1 MGKFRS
7 SSRVAWLSALILI
20 FGIGSAQADKR
31 VALVIGNSQYT
42 LISPKLA
49 NPSNDAHDLAEAL
62 KGIGFEVIL
71 KTDIGKGDFDRS
83 LAEFARKAS
92 GADTALFYYAG
103 HGLQYQRQNYFLPV
117 DIKVEDAPDVEFT
130 AIGMDRVLEAID
142 KANGVKV
149 LILDACRDNPLA
161 KQVLTR
167 GVGGSGEL
175 MRGLARLDRTEG
187 LIIAYATAP
196 DQVAQDGSGRNS
208 PFTEALIRRIKEP
221 GLEIGTMFRR
231 VTSDVFERTNG
242 RQRPEISIS
251 LLTDYFLNPSVADSI
266 EWGRIRNSDDED
278 VFKTFIRKYPES
290 PYARDAQYR
299 IDLFERIKREQQDRV
314 AREEEQKLKDEEA
327 KRQKEEAE
335 KERQRIVDLCA
346 ADRAKLSGLVVGLQ
360 SDAIQKLG
368 KETACPTLQPDVD
381 KAFKDVNLK
390 LAEEQKRKDEE
401 ARRQKEE
408 ADKEKQRIAGLC
420 DRDLS
425 QLQEFAAKRQ
435 TDAIQNLSKE
445 TACPTLKPAIDKTLR
460 EVASAVKHA
469 CEADRKTLNSMKDK
483 DVGALKSALGQMS
496 CETVQAETRQQI
508 DKAEREQKICTDD
521 KARLANI
528 DASAAGARQQL
539 VEFRSDCPALK
550 AEVSDAIKKMDGRVK
565 EAQTLLAH
573 LGCYSGTLSGRFDE
587 ATQKSLAL
595 YHSKKNSSET
605 GDHLNDDVLSE
616 LRHQELGVCPTEAP
630 SVATVPEHGT
640 PPSVTAPTKP
650 KIEQVKREEEPR
662 PKAKS
667 STREEM
673 PAARP
678 PKPKVQSATR
688 EEQPAPRMRH
698 KPHPSFAASTPKIIS
713 RAPRMPA
720 GPVAEAPPASHV
732 PHIGGVGF

>member
-420 DRDLS
+420 DR
-425 QLQEFAAKRQ
+425 
-435 TDAIQNLSKE
+435 
-445 TACPTLKPAIDKTLR
+445 
-460 EVASAVKHA
+460 
-469 CEADRKTLNSMKDK
+469 
-483 DVGALKSALGQMS
+483 
-496 CETVQAETRQQI
+496 
-508 DKAEREQKICTDD
+508 
-521 KARLANI
+521 
-528 DASAAGARQQL
+528 
-539 VEFRSDCPALK
+539 
-550 AEVSDAIKKMDGRVK
+550 
-565 EAQTLLAH
+565 
-573 LGCYSGTLSGRFDE
+573 
-587 ATQKSLAL
+587 
-595 YHSKKNSSET
+595 
-605 GDHLNDDVLSE
+605 
-616 LRHQELGVCPTEAP
+616 
-630 SVATVPEHGT
+630 
-640 PPSVTAPTKP
+640 
-650 KIEQVKREEEPR
+650 
-662 PKAKS
+662 
-667 STREEM
+667 
-673 PAARP
+673 
-678 PKPKVQSATR
+678 
-688 EEQPAPRMRH
+688 
-698 KPHPSFAASTPKIIS
+698 
-713 RAPRMPA
+713 
-720 GPVAEAPPASHV
+720 
-732 PHIGGVGF
+732 